1 VFLLAV
7 VVLAL
12 TAVPCTG
19 GRLGRLTEMRL
30 RGGAVLATALVA
42 QIIVVSI
49 VSDAPQ
55 VDTTVHVLSYGA
67 ALAFVAMNL
76 RVKGMWLVAVGGVAN
91 FAAIA
96 SNNGVM
102 PASAAALRAAGQ
114 RVHASQFVNSAP
126 VRGARLR
133 LLGDVFA
140 IPASWPL
147 HNVFSVGDVI
157 LGIGIAV
164 VIHRACRPQTSN
176 DECRDSASRASAADK
191 RAEHEAAGATTASS
205 SGEPARITTGYGS

>member
-1 VFLLAV
+1 VFLLAI

-12 TAVPCTG
+12 ATVPCTG

-30 RGGAVLATALVA
+30 RGGVVLATALVA
-42 QIIVVSI
+42 QILVVSI

-67 ALAFVAMNL
+67 ALAFVAMNM
-76 RVKGMWLVAVGGVAN
+76 RIKGMWLVAVGGVAN

-96 SNNGVM
+96 SNHGVM
-102 PASAAALRAAGQ
+102 PASASALRTAGQ
-114 RVHASQFVNSAP
+114 RVDASQFVNSAP

-157 LGIGIAV
+157 LGVGIAV
-164 VIHRACRPQTSN
+164 VIHRACRPQLSS
-176 DECRDSASRASAADK
+176 DECDGPESRVSAADE
-191 RAEHEAAGATTASS
+191 RDEHEAANETAAAS
-205 SGEPARITTGYGS
+205 SGEPVRITTVHGA